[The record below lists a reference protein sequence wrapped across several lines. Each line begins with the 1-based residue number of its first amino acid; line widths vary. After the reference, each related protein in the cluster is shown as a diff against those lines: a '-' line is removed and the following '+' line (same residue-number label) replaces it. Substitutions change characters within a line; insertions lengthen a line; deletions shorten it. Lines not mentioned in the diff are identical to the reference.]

1 MADEIVTTEAPV
13 KEPFIKRLGANL
25 KERWRKFLVT
35 TKRKPQ
41 RLAFF
46 PLIVSTILWMIG
58 VVYCGQATIYDNVP
72 GMGLCIFVNTMFSIL
87 TLLLFMNT
95 FPKRAKHMN
104 YIMLALTFVFMAIML
119 TCDLVWYLKS
129 SPVHFQAYND
139 AIANGSASAIA
150 AVAPGMTAFPIVLAH
165 VVLVS
170 LSALLLATLP
180 LYSKLILKINTSKV
194 VEENKLSEE
203 IDTSAEV

>member
-1 MADEIVTTEAPV
+1 MAEEIVTTEAPV
-13 KEPFIKRLGANL
+13 KEPFGKRLGANL

-46 PLIVSTILWMIG
+46 PLLVSTILWMIG
-58 VVYCGQATIYDNVP
+58 IVYFGQATIYDNVP

-104 YIMLALTFVFMAIML
+104 YVMLALTFVFMAVMIA
-119 TCDLVWYLKS
+119 CDLVWYLKS
-129 SPVHFQAYND
+129 YPVHFEAYEN
-139 AIANGSASAIA
+139 AVGSALEKIE
-150 AVAPGMTAFPIVLAH
+150 PGMKAFPLVIAH
-165 VVLVS
+165 LVLVA

-180 LYSKLILKINTSKV
+180 LYSKLIMKINTSKV
-194 VEENKLSEE
+194 IEENTLSEE